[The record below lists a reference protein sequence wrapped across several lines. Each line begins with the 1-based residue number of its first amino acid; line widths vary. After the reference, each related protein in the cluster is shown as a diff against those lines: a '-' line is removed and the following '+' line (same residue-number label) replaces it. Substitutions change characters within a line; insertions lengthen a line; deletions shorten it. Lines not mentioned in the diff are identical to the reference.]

1 MSSASP
7 INNFETNAGTFRSR
21 PSTSSPA
28 TKWRPRVIDIQD
40 LLVWA
45 YREELPK
52 DRGLG
57 GSGRGEPC
65 AVSPMFAM
73 GAFGTRVDYF
83 HREPG
88 FPSAMGAPHPDAL
101 LVEAAVER
109 LATHAEQAVDEQ
121 LDLAPDFGALGV
133 DEGHAVRRALA
144 MMPAMV
150 ARCAKLQ
157 KAPFWSSDVVP
168 RPIYVGGNG
177 RTLVVRREPQ
187 FSKALTGEEVE
198 HEVIVQVTAEQK
210 GSYAFGAYSPL
221 QYEPDPQ
228 SVVDERAE
236 YLVWWGALNALAADL
251 ADKLTTFSV
260 RPPSARQ
267 RPWTDEAV
275 LGYTPRRLDDI
286 SDRVASHEQRMIAAA
301 HRQLGLRRARGE
313 RGSPR
318 QGVRI
323 RRVSPLPAK
332 IACGAV

>member
-21 PSTSSPA
+21 PSNSSPA
-28 TKWRPRVIDIQD
+28 PKWRPRVIDIQD

-57 GSGRGEPC
+57 GSGKGEPC

-88 FPSAMGAPHPDAL
+88 FPSALGAPHPDAL

-109 LATHAEQAVDEQ
+109 LAAHAEQAVDEQ

-133 DEGHAVRRALA
+133 DEVHAVRRALA

-157 KAPFWSSDVVP
+157 KSPFWTSEIVP
-168 RPIYVGGNG
+168 RAMYAGNG
-177 RTLVVRREPQ
+177 RPMVVRREPQ

-236 YLVWWGALNALAADL
+236 YLVWWGALNALAAEL
-251 ADKLTTFSV
+251 ADKLATFSV

-267 RPWTDEAV
+267 RPWTNEAV
-275 LGYTPRRLDDI
+275 LGHTPRRLDDI
-286 SDRVASHEQRMIAAA
+286 SDRVPSQEQRAIAAA

-313 RGSPR
+313 RGAAAR
-318 QGVRI
+318 RGVPI
-323 RRVSPLPAK
+323 RRIGAAPAK
-332 IACGAV
+332 TACGAV